1 MRDILSEILK
11 RIKDA
16 KHLTVE
22 AVAAGQSIDDY
33 AKYQRI
39 LGEIAGLEKA
49 LMIIDGILTEDEEDN
64 DL

>member
-16 KHLTVE
+16 KHSAVETVST
-22 AVAAGQSIDDY
+22 GQSIEDF

-39 LGEIAGLEKA
+39 LGEIVGLDRA
-49 LMIIDGILTEDEEDN
+49 LLIIDTILTEDDEED
-64 DL
+64 L

>member
-16 KHLTVE
+16 KNLTVE
-22 AVAAGQSIDDY
+22 TVATGQSITDF

-49 LMIIDGILTEDEEDN
+49 LMIIDGILTEDEEDR

>member
-1 MRDILSEILK
+1 MKDILSEILK
-11 RIKDA
+11 RIKSA
-16 KHLTVE
+16 KNLTVE
-22 AVAAGQSIDDY
+22 TVATGQSIDDY

-49 LMIIDGILTEDEEDN
+49 LMIIDGILTEDEED

>member
-1 MRDILSEILK
+1 MKDILSEILH

-16 KHLTVE
+16 KNLTVDT
-22 AVAAGQSIDDY
+22 VATGQSIDDY

-39 LGEIAGLEKA
+39 LGEITGLEKA
-49 LMIIDGILTEDEEDN
+49 LTIIDNILTEDEER

>member
-11 RIKDA
+11 RIKEA
-16 KHLTVE
+16 KNLTVD
-22 AVAAGQSIDDY
+22 AVATGQSIDDY

-49 LMIIDGILTEDEEDN
+49 LMIIDGILTEDEEQ

>member
-1 MRDILSEILK
+1 MKDILSEILK
-11 RIKDA
+11 RIKSA
-16 KHLTVE
+16 KNLTVE
-22 AVAAGQSIDDY
+22 TVATGQSIDDY

-49 LMIIDGILTEDEEDN
+49 LMIIDGILTEDEEDK

>member
-11 RIKDA
+11 RIKSA
-16 KHLTVE
+16 KNLTVE
-22 AVAAGQSIDDY
+22 TVATGQSIDDF

-49 LMIIDGILTEDEEDN
+49 LTIIDGILTEDEEDN